1 MHAFRLSILAVSM
14 LILAAVPSRPTAAA
28 AADEPPPALT
38 TLATFAGGC
47 FWCMEGPFDALPG
60 VLATTVGYTGGRT
73 PDPTYPA
80 VSAGGTGHAEAVQ
93 VSFDPARVSYQQLL
107 DVFWKNVD
115 PTDAGGQFCDRGD
128 QYRSA
133 VFTHDAE
140 QQKLAT
146 ASRDA
151 VAKRLGKPVE
161 TTIVPA
167 TKFHPAEDYHQD
179 YARKNPIRYRFYRTS
194 CGRDRR
200 LEALWGKASH

>member
-1 MHAFRLSILAVSM
+1 MRAFRLPILAVSM
-14 LILAAVPSRPTAAA
+14 LVVMAVHARPRAAA
-28 AADEPPPALT
+28 AADAPAAT
-38 TLATFAGGC
+38 TALATFAGGC
-47 FWCMEGPFDALPG
+47 FWCMEGPFDPLPG

-93 VSFDPARVSYQQLL
+93 VTFDPARVSYRKLL

-133 VFTHDAE
+133 IFTHDAE
-140 QQKLAT
+140 QQKLAEGSKAAIAKTLAQPIAT
-146 ASRDA
+146 A
-151 VAKRLGKPVE
+151 
-161 TTIVPA
+161 IVPA
-167 TKFHPAEDYHQD
+167 TKFYPAEDYHQD
-179 YARKNPIRYRFYRTS
+179 YSTKNPIRYRFYRTT

-200 LEALWGKASH
+200 LEAVWGASH